1 MGSYYQKI
9 KAKIGIVCDPVLY
22 DSLVSAA
29 DFVYMP
35 PSGWREHVQ
44 DVDMLLVV
52 STWCGLHDNE
62 WFGLGVQGRPI
73 RDELLAMIAEFRR
86 RGIPVVFYS
95 KEDPPNYQVFLDFAK
110 ACDFIFTT
118 AAEVVPDYRRDCG
131 HDRVEVLRFCID
143 PALAN
148 PVGCLDAPRRPG
160 TLFTGSWLIKYPL
173 RCRDLGELLAG
184 ADAAGRG
191 LTIVD
196 RNSAAAGN
204 PGCRFPRRYRKCI
217 RPAMPHADLP
227 EFHKS
232 FDWSLN
238 VNTVTGSETMFAVRC
253 YELLACGCPLIS
265 NFSLGMLH
273 ELPEIAI
280 GDTADFVRD
289 IICGTNAADLQLR
302 RAAGIRR
309 VLNGNTCHERVAQ
322 LVRAAGMSAELPR
335 RRVAVVVDAVD
346 DRLRA
351 DFEAQTYPHRRLLT
365 PAEFDQV
372 GETEFAYVSR
382 WTVGHHYSPYFL
394 QDLIDVFKY
403 TDADFSTDVGAPYAY
418 VDHAELGRCV
428 CRCGMEPR
436 RGFAVPPAAEVA
448 DYERMVARG
457 HEITELPQR
466 RAEDFLPPL
475 WVRAHTCLY
484 ENGLRYTLRRI
495 LFGRQY

>member
-1 MGSYYQKI
+1 MGSYYQKF

-22 DSLVSAA
+22 DSFVSAA
-29 DFVYMP
+29 DFVYLP
-35 PSGWREHVQ
+35 PEGWRERLHG
-44 DVDMLLVV
+44 VDLLLVV

-73 RDELLAMIAEFRR
+73 RGVLLEMIAECRR
-86 RGIPVVFYS
+86 LGIPTVFYS
-95 KEDPPNYQVFLDFAK
+95 KEDPPNYKVFLDFAR

-131 HDRVEVLRFCID
+131 HDRVDVLRFCID

-160 TLFTGSWLIKYPL
+160 TLFAGSWLIKYPL

-191 LTIVD
+191 LTIID
-196 RNSAAAGN
+196 RNSAAAAN
-204 PGCRFPRRYRKCI
+204 PGCRFPRRYRN
-217 RPAMPHADLP
+217 RLLPAMPHAELP
-227 EFHKS
+227 AFHKS

-238 VNTVTGSETMFAVRC
+238 VNTVTDSETMFAVRC

-265 NFSLGMLH
+265 NFSIGMLH
-273 ELPEIAI
+273 ELPEIVI

-289 IICGTNAADLQLR
+289 VIGGTSPDELQLR

-309 VLNGNTCHERVAQ
+309 VMDGNTCHERVAQ
-322 LVRAAGMSAELPR
+322 ILRAAGVAAELPC
-335 RRVAVVVDAVD
+335 RRVAVVAEAVD

-351 DFEAQTYPHRRLLT
+351 DFDGQTYPHRRLFT
-365 PAEFDQV
+365 AAEFAQA
-372 GETEFAYVSR
+372 GEAGFDYVSR
-382 WTVGHHYSPYFL
+382 WTAGRHYSPYFL

-403 TDADFSTDVGAPYAY
+403 TDADFATDAGSAYAY
-418 VDHAELGRCV
+418 VDHAEDGRCV
-428 CRCGMEPR
+428 CRCGVEPR
-436 RGFAVPPAAEVA
+436 RGFAVPPAAEAA
-448 DYERMVARG
+448 DYERVVAKG
-457 HEITELPQR
+457 HEITEHPHRNAQDYLPSLWI
-466 RAEDFLPPL
+466 RA
-475 WVRAHTCLY
+475 RTCLY
-484 ENGLRYTLRRI
+484 ENGLLYTLRRI